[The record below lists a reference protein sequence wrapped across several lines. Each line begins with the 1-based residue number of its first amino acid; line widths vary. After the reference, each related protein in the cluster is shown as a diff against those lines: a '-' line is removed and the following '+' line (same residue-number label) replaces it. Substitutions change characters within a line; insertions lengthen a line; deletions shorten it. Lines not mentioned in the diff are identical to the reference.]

1 MTPPVPTSE
10 RLCFHPWE
18 AEDFPLFASLHSDP
32 EVQHF
37 LQMGDPPWD
46 DAYLRAKFESFRAD
60 YTNNGWTKFKVTDR
74 QGAFLGRAGFGWF
87 PETDELELGYTFKR
101 HLWGHGHATEAACAL
116 LDWIYRAKPV
126 DHVIGFAVAE
136 HAASRRVL
144 EKAGMS
150 FAGIRDVDGIPNAFY
165 RHDRP
170 I

>member
-1 MTPPVPTSE
+1 MKPPVLTSE
-10 RLCFHPWE
+10 RLCFHPWD

-37 LQMGDPPWD
+37 LQKGDPPWD
-46 DAYLRAKFESFRAD
+46 EAFLRAKFEGFRAD
-60 YTNNGWTKFKVTDR
+60 YAEKGWTKFKVTDR

-87 PETDELELGYTFKR
+87 PATGEVELGYSFKR
-101 HLWGHGHATEAACAL
+101 VLWGQGYATEAAWAL
-116 LDWIYRAKPV
+116 LDWIYGAQPI

-150 FAGIRDVDGIPNAFY
+150 FTGVRDVDGISNAFY

-170 I
+170 A

>member
-1 MTPPVPTSE
+1 MTLPILVSE
-10 RLCFHPWE
+10 RLCFHSWDT
-18 AEDFPLFASLHSDP
+18 EDFPLFASLHSDP

-46 DAYLRAKFESFRAD
+46 EAYLRAKFEGFRAD
-60 YTNNGWTKFKVTDR
+60 YAAHGWTKFKVTDR
-74 QGAFLGRAGFGWF
+74 QGTFLGRAGFGWF
-87 PETDELELGYTFKR
+87 PETDELELGYSFRRT
-101 HLWGHGHATEAACAL
+101 LWGQGYATEAACAL
-116 LDWIYRAKPV
+116 LDWIYKAKPI

-136 HAASRRVL
+136 HAASRYVL

-150 FAGIRDVDGIPNAFY
+150 FTGIRDVDEIPNAFY

>member
-1 MTPPVPTSE
+1 MNPPVLVSD

-18 AEDFPLFASLHSDP
+18 AEDFPLFTSLHSDP

-46 DAYLRAKFESFRAD
+46 EAYLRAKFADFLAD
-60 YTNNGWTKFKVTDR
+60 YTAHGWTKFKVTDR
-74 QGAFLGRAGFGWF
+74 QGTFLGRAGFGWF
-87 PETDELELGYTFKR
+87 PETDELELGYSFKR
-101 HLWGHGHATEAACAL
+101 ALWGRGYATEAAYAL
-116 LDWIYRAKPV
+116 LGWIYKAKPI

-150 FAGIRDVDGIPNAFY
+150 LTGIRDVDGIPNAFY

-170 I
+170 V

>member
-1 MTPPVPTSE
+1 MTPPVLISE

-18 AEDFPLFASLHSDP
+18 AEDFPLFVSLHSDP

-46 DAYLRAKFESFRAD
+46 EAYLRAKFEVFRTD
-60 YTNNGWTKFKVTDR
+60 YAAHGWTKFKVTDR
-74 QGAFLGRAGFGWF
+74 QGTFIGRAGFGWF
-87 PETDELELGYTFKR
+87 PDTGELELGYSFK
-101 HLWGHGHATEAACAL
+101 HALWGHGYATEAARAL

-150 FAGIRDVDGIPNAFY
+150 FTGIRDVDGIPNAFY

>member
-1 MTPPVPTSE
+1 VKPPVLTSE
-10 RLCFHPWE
+10 RLCFHAWKLK
-18 AEDFPLFASLHSDP
+18 DFPLFASLHSDP

-46 DAYLRAKFESFRAD
+46 EVYLRAKFEGFRAD
-60 YTNNGWTKFKVTDR
+60 YAQNGWTKFKVTDR
-74 QGAFLGRAGFGWF
+74 QGTFLGRAGFGWF
-87 PETDELELGYTFKR
+87 PETDELELGYSFKR
-101 HLWGHGHATEAACAL
+101 ALWGRGYATEAAQAL
-116 LDWIYRAKPV
+116 LDWIYKAKPI

-150 FAGIRDVDGIPNAFY
+150 LTGIRDVDGIPNAFY

-170 I
+170 V